1 MNLDKISDNPIDESS
16 REFAIVAVSTYLFLT
31 KNGLKSDYVLELL
44 HESIDEIVNIVKSFE
59 KNGGKIYDD

>member
-1 MNLDKISDNPIDESS
+1 MNLNESSDNQIEASS
-16 REFAIVAVSTYLFLT
+16 AEFAIVAVSTYLFLT

>member
-31 KNGLKSDYVLELL
+31 KNGLKSDYVIDLL

>member
-31 KNGLKSDYVLELL
+31 KNGLKDEYVIDLL
-44 HESIDEIVNIVKSFE
+44 HESVDEIVNIVKDFNKMGE
-59 KNGGKIYDD
+59 DKHDD

>member
-1 MNLDKISDNPIDESS
+1 MNLNESSDNQIEASS
-16 REFAIVAVSTYLFLT
+16 AEFAIVAVTTYLFLT

>member
-1 MNLDKISDNPIDESS
+1 MNLNESSDNQIEASS
-16 REFAIVAVSTYLFLT
+16 AEFAIVAVNTYLFLT